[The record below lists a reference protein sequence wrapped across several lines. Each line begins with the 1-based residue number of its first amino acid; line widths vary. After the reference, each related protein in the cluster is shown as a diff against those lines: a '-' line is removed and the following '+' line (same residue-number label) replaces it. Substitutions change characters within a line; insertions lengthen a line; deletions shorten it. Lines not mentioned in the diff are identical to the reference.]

1 MNESVLTQTSINA
14 LIVLALLVV
23 GTIVVSII
31 IAIVDKQDKRTREHI
46 VIGQRLAKHYEDEYA
61 KSKLN

>member
-1 MNESVLTQTSINA
+1 MSTILTQTSINA

-23 GTIVVSII
+23 GTIVVSVI
-31 IAIVDKQDKRTREHI
+31 IAIVDKQDKRTVEHI